1 MSLALST
8 FILVA
13 CIVATRAALYT
24 NPADIPFW
32 KTYDYVVVGSGPG
45 GSAVAARL
53 SEDPRVNVLVIE
65 AGVRGKGVVEID
77 MPLLA
82 PYLLPS
88 SPFDWNYTTIPQP
101 GLDNRNI
108 SYNRGKVLGGS
119 SKLNWMAWTRGPR
132 DDYDRFAKYTG
143 DEGWSWDSILPLWQK
158 IERLVAPVDHHNVT
172 GEVDPSIHGLH
183 GAVNISLNGARFPT
197 DRPLLDAAT
206 ELGGEFGPVVDNNAG
221 NPLGLAWAQCSI
233 GGGSRH
239 DAATSYIEPILSR
252 HNLDVLVGTQVTK
265 LIRTGHDGD
274 HPVVRGV
281 QFAQSRSGEHCGPK
295 HFLTAAREVILSAGS
310 VNTPHLLLLSGI
322 GSRSD
327 LESFGIPSII
337 NLPDVGQHLIDHIAV
352 SVPFAAAKPEDDAL
366 SDLARNATYLNE
378 TLAEWQTE
386 RRGIGTNSVLGII
399 QFLRI
404 PETNSIF
411 LTHPDPSSG
420 PTAPH
425 IELLPKPGTYPFL
438 GPVPSEG
445 AFTLFTAALVSPTSR
460 GSVTLSSND
469 PFTQPLINPNFL
481 STAFD
486 VAALRYAVRSVQ
498 RFVSASAWKGFITGP
513 TLGFEDVHTDDE
525 VDAWARQK
533 AFTVWH
539 PVGTARMAGC
549 EAAEGVVNPDLTVKG
564 VKGLRVVD
572 ASVFPFIPAGHTQA
586 VVYAFAERA
595 AELIKN
601 GRSSC

>member
-1 MSLALST
+1 MPSALAV
-8 FILVA
+8 FVLVA
-13 CIVATRAALYT
+13 CASTTRATLYT
-24 NPADIPFW
+24 NPADLPFR

-53 SEDPRVNVLVIE
+53 SEDPRVNVLVVE

-88 SPFDWNYTTIPQP
+88 SPFDRNYTTIPQP

-108 SYNRGKVLGGS
+108 TYNRGKVLGGS

-132 DDYDRFAKYTG
+132 DDYERFAKHTG
-143 DEGWSWDSILPLWQK
+143 DEGWSWNSILPLWQK

-172 GEVDPSIHGLH
+172 GEVDPSIHGFR
-183 GAVNISLNGARFPT
+183 GAVNISLNGAPFPT
-197 DRPLLDAAT
+197 DRPLFEAAR
-206 ELGGEFGPVVDNNAG
+206 ELGGEFKPIVDNNAG
-221 NPLGLAWAQCSI
+221 NPLGLAWTQCSI

-265 LIRTGHDGD
+265 LFRTGRDGD
-274 HPVVRGV
+274 QPVVRGV
-281 QFAQSRSGEHCGPK
+281 QFAQSRSAPK

-310 VNTPHLLLLSGI
+310 VNTPQILLLSGI
-322 GSRSD
+322 GPRSD
-327 LESFGIPSII
+327 LNTLGIPLLID
-337 NLPDVGQHLIDHIAV
+337 LPDVGQHLIDHIAV
-352 SVPFAAAKPEDDAL
+352 SVPFAAAKAEYDAL

-378 TLAEWQTE
+378 TLTEWETK
-386 RRGIGTNSVLGII
+386 RRGIGTNSVLGIV

-404 PETNSIF
+404 PQNDSIF
-411 LTHPDPSSG
+411 STHPDPSSG

-425 IELLPKPGTYPFL
+425 IEILPKPGTYPFL

-445 AFTLFTAALVSPTSR
+445 AFTMFTAALVSPTSR

-469 PFTQPLINPNFL
+469 PFTPPLIDPNFL

-525 VDAWARQK
+525 VDAWAREK

-539 PVGTARMAGC
+539 PAGTAKMARC
-549 EAAEGVVNPDLTVKG
+549 DAAGGVVNPDLTVRG

-595 AELIKN
+595 AELIKS
-601 GRSSC
+601 GRSLC